1 MRPIAR
7 TMVWLAV
14 FLIVD
19 SAVYMATAHEW
30 TGGPLIAATAG
41 AFAYLALVFR
51 GAVRR
56 AAREAEAAPS
66 EQVGAVELDHVGP
79 TIWPAGFAVAA
90 LMLVPGAVVARWL
103 LIPGGIV
110 FVAAAV
116 GWARDIRHQ
125 HAHHP
130 GLEAE
135 AEAEAVSPGSETPAP

>member
-19 SAVYMATAHEW
+19 SAVYMATAREW
-30 TGGPLIAATAG
+30 TGGPLIAATAV
-41 AFAYLALVFR
+41 AFAYLALVLR

-79 TIWPAGFAVAA
+79 TIWPAGFAVAS
-90 LMLVPGAVVARWL
+90 LMIVPGIVVVRGL
-103 LIPGGIV
+103 LIPGGLV
-110 FVAAAV
+110 FVASAV
-116 GWARDIRHQ
+116 GWARDIHHQ

-130 GLEAE
+130 SPEAG
-135 AEAEAVSPGSETPAP
+135 AEAVSPGSGTLAP

>member
-19 SAVYMATAHEW
+19 SAVYMAAAREW

-51 GAVRR
+51 RAVRR
-56 AAREAEAAPS
+56 AAREAEASPS

-90 LMLVPGAVVARWL
+90 LVLVPGAVVARWL
-103 LIPGGIV
+103 LIPGGIM
-110 FVAAAV
+110 FAAAAV

-130 GLEAE
+130 A

>member
-1 MRPIAR
+1 MRPMAR

-41 AFAYLALVFR
+41 AFAYVALVLR

-79 TIWPAGFAVAA
+79 TVWPAGFAVAA
-90 LMLVPGAVVARWL
+90 LVLVPGAVVARWL

-110 FVAAAV
+110 FVASAV

-130 GLEAE
+130 AAE

>member
-41 AFAYLALVFR
+41 AFAYLALVLR

-90 LMLVPGAVVARWL
+90 LMLVPGTVVVRWL

-116 GWARDIRHQ
+116 GWARDVRHQ

-130 GLEAE
+130 AAG
-135 AEAEAVSPGSETPAP
+135 AEAEAVSPGSGTPAP

>member
-1 MRPIAR
+1 MRPMAR

-14 FLIVD
+14 FLLVD
-19 SAVYMATAHEW
+19 SAVYMATSYEW
-30 TGGPLIAATAG
+30 TGGLLIASTAI
-41 AFAYLALVFR
+41 AFAYVALVLR

-56 AAREAEAAPS
+56 AANEAEAAPS

-90 LMLVPGAVVARWL
+90 MILVSGAVVARWL

-130 GLEAE
+130 EAD
-135 AEAEAVSPGSETPAP
+135 AVSPGSETPAS